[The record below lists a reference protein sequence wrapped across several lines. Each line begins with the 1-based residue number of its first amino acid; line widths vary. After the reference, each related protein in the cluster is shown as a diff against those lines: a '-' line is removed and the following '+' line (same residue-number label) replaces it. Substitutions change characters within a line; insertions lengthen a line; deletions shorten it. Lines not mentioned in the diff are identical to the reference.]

1 LIAGV
6 VFAINLTLWH
16 EAIDDV
22 GAGLATVLGNLQ
34 VVIVPFVA
42 LVLFGERV
50 PKAILYALPAV
61 CAGVLLVSGALELG
75 AYGANPARGALFGI
89 ACGFSYATFI
99 LIQRHG
105 LMDLS
110 HPAGLLFD
118 TSVFASITAV
128 ILALIL
134 GADDVV
140 PTWPSAGWLLVLAL
154 TSQVLGWMLI
164 TVSLPRLPAAM
175 TSLILTIQPIG
186 SVLLGALLLSQDPSL
201 LQLSGCVLIL
211 LGLISVG
218 ARARADGNA
227 RRRRRLA

>member
-1 LIAGV
+1 
-6 VFAINLTLWH
+6 
-16 EAIDDV
+16 
-22 GAGLATVLGNLQ
+22 
-34 VVIVPFVA
+34 
-42 LVLFGERV
+42 
-50 PKAILYALPAV
+50 
-61 CAGVLLVSGALELG
+61 
-75 AYGANPARGALFGI
+75 
-89 ACGFSYATFI
+89 
-99 LIQRHG
+99 
-105 LMDLS
+105 MDLS

-134 GADDVV
+134 GADDLA

-211 LGLISVG
+211 LGLLSVG

-227 RRRRRLA
+227 KRRLRRA